1 MGNFTDVVK
10 AVSVL
15 SFFVFSLASCNS
27 GANSSE
33 GSNTVVF
40 SSDSSAM
47 LPIAYVNVDSLL
59 TNYNYAKEANS
70 TLMSKVESSRASL
83 NQKRSRFQSEQK
95 EYQRKIENN
104 AFLDQARYEQE
115 TKRLQGLAA
124 DLEQTAA
131 RLDEELGREQF
142 RMNTQLA
149 DSVKLAIEI
158 FNKKAN
164 YEVIFTNT
172 GFDNILY
179 AKDKY
184 DVTNEVLT
192 VLNNRY
198 KPAK

>member
-1 MGNFTDVVK
+1 MRNFTDVVK

-27 GANSSE
+27 GTNSSN

-59 TNYNYAKEANS
+59 NNYNYAKEVNS
-70 TLMSKVESSRASL
+70 MLMSKAESSRASL
-83 NQKRSRFQSEQK
+83 NQKRTRFQSEQR
-95 EYQRKIENN
+95 EYQRKMENN
-104 AFLDQARYEQE
+104 AFLDQSRYEQE

-131 RLDEELGREQF
+131 RLDEELYKEQLKV
-142 RMNTQLA
+142 NNQLA
-149 DSVKLAIEI
+149 DSVKLAIEL
-158 FNKKAN
+158 FNNKAN
-164 YEVIFTNT
+164 YEIILTNT

-184 DVTNEVLT
+184 DVTKQVLEVLNGRT
-192 VLNNRY
+192 KAV
-198 KPAK
+198 K

>member
-1 MGNFTDVVK
+1 MRKFTGVVK

-15 SFFVFSLASCNS
+15 SFFAFSLASCNS

-33 GSNTVVF
+33 GSKTVVF
-40 SSDSSAM
+40 ASDSSAM

-59 TNYNYAKEANS
+59 TNYSYAKDANNV
-70 TLMSKVESSRASL
+70 LMSKVESSRASM
-83 NQKRSRFQSEQK
+83 NQKRSRFQTEQK

-104 AFLDQARYEQE
+104 AFLDQSRYEQE

-131 RLDEELGREQF
+131 RLDEELGKEQF
-142 RMNTQLA
+142 RMNSQLA
-149 DSVKLAIEI
+149 DSVKLAIEV
-158 FNKKAN
+158 FNKTAN

-172 GFDNILY
+172 GFDNILF
-179 AKDKY
+179 AKDRY
-184 DVTNEVLT
+184 DVTKEVLSI
-192 VLNNRY
+192 LNNRY